1 MIRKLNQLVAII
13 LASMVLSACA
23 TLPTVSSNQL
33 GPEINQGSSA
43 ETLYYSP
50 NGPVVDATQEQ
61 IISDFFYAGNGPQD
75 DYSVAREFLTPSFA
89 SKWKPANET
98 LIQTGRTRV
107 ISNFGT
113 KVQILVPHD
122 AKIAADGTYRSTPG
136 ATEIIEV
143 KLLQVSGQ
151 WRISSAPNLTILL
164 RPNFNVLFDPVSIY
178 FWDNSFSFLVPEVRW
193 FPTKAAIATRVTN
206 AILAGPSE
214 WLAPS
219 VQNVIPAGTKLNIN
233 SVTVTSGVAAVDFSA
248 KALEIPEWKRPYLK
262 SQLLATLGELEG
274 VTDVSIS
281 IQRTAQ
287 EIATRSSGM
296 PSTPSNLPIALTTTG
311 LVRLV
316 GTSTLEISKVKSL
329 IETVSPKGFA
339 LSSDESLLA
348 LQSTDAIYA
357 YDLGL
362 LTAKSV
368 EIDNRSGLI
377 NPTIDPFGRFWTVT
391 DSKGATFRI
400 STVNGTEINL
410 PNPLGSSA
418 VMKSIAMSPE
428 GSRLAILYRDR
439 SDTRLG
445 VASIVR
451 DEEGSVIDFGEVTEV
466 SGFDDVTQSISWVD
480 RISLIGFHRDSGS
493 NQAVLT
499 SIVGGDFLTGRI
511 VKNGKQVTNTPGGTT
526 YYLDKSG
533 TLFASLSF
541 SWSETL
547 EDVLA
552 LRMAG
557 Q

>member
-1 MIRKLNQLVAII
+1 MNRKLNQLAAII
-13 LASMVLSACA
+13 VASMVLSACA

-33 GPEINQGSSA
+33 GPEINQGTSA

-50 NGPVVDATQEQ
+50 NGPTVDATQEQ

-89 SKWKPANET
+89 SKWKPSNET
-98 LIQTGRTRV
+98 LIQTGSTRV
-107 ISNFGT
+107 VSNFGT
-113 KVQILVPHD
+113 KVQILVPYD

-143 KLLQVSGQ
+143 KLLQVEGQ

-178 FWDNSFSFLVPEVRW
+178 FWDRSFSFLVPEVRW

-206 AILAGPSE
+206 AILAGPSD
-214 WLAPS
+214 WLAPA
-219 VQNVIPAGTKLNIN
+219 VQNVIPSGTKLNIN

-248 KALEIPEWKRPYLK
+248 KALEVPEWKRPYLK
-262 SQLLATLGELEG
+262 SQLVATLGELEG
-274 VTDVSIS
+274 VSDVSIS
-281 IQRTAQ
+281 IQRTKQ
-287 EIATRSSGM
+287 EIATGSSGM
-296 PSTPSNLPIALTTTG
+296 PSTPSNLPIALTTSG

-316 GTSTLEISKVKSL
+316 GTSTLEISKVQSL
-329 IETVSPKGFA
+329 IETVSPNGFA
-339 LSSDESLLA
+339 ISSDESLLA
-348 LQSTDAIYA
+348 LQAKGAIFV

-368 EIDNRSGLI
+368 EIDSRSGLV
-377 NPTIDPFGRFWTVT
+377 NPTIDPFGRVWTVT
-391 DSKGATFRI
+391 DRKGANFRI
-400 STVNGTEINL
+400 SSVNGTELSL
-410 PNPLGSSA
+410 PNPLGYAAS
-418 VMKSIAMSPE
+418 VKSIAMSPE
-428 GSRLAILYRDR
+428 GSRLAILYREG
-439 SDTRLG
+439 SATRLV

-451 DEEGSVIDFGEVTEV
+451 NDEGTAIAFGEVTEG
-466 SGFDDVTQSISWVD
+466 SGFDDATNSISWVD
-480 RISLIGFHRDSGS
+480 RISLIGLHKDSGG

-499 SIVGGDFLTGRI
+499 SIVGGGFLTGRI
-511 VKNGKQVTNTPGGTT
+511 VKNGKQATSAPGGTT
-526 YYLDKSG
+526 YYLDESG

-547 EDVLA
+547 KDVLS